1 VTQAATML
9 RSTQRR
15 STISDVAR
23 LANVSIATV
32 SRVVNGSAPVAE
44 ETVQQVWQAID
55 TLNYM
60 PSSAARSLAGR
71 RTGSIGLFLP
81 RTSGA
86 FFASMLQGVETGVR
100 ESGFE
105 LLIHAHPQ
113 VAREASRPSS
123 LAGLP
128 LGEHNTDGI
137 LVFTDCLTDDEIHR
151 LYLRGFPQVL
161 LFRSA
166 PPGVEIPCVNIENK
180 AGARQLVDHLIE
192 VHGRR
197 RLGFLRG
204 PVGNEDS
211 SWRERGY
218 LESLAA
224 HDIPVDPELM
234 SAGQFADASAQIAVE
249 DWLGRGVAFDAVFTG
264 DDDAATGVLL
274 ALRQAGLRVPE
285 DVAVVGFDDL
295 SYARLFVPSL
305 TTVRAPIETAGLIA
319 ARQLIALIQTGSAE
333 MHTLLPTEP
342 VFRRSC
348 GCSSQEER
356 LLVERG

>member
-1 VTQAATML
+1 MTML
-9 RSTQRR
+9 RATQRR
-15 STISDVAR
+15 PTISDVAR

-32 SRVVNGSAPVAE
+32 SRVVNGSAPVAAD
-44 ETVQQVWQAID
+44 TVQQVWRAID
-55 TLNYM
+55 ELNYM

-71 RTGSIGLFLP
+71 RTGNIGLFLP

-86 FFASMLQGVETGVR
+86 FFASMLHGVEMGVR

-113 VAREASRPSS
+113 VAREASRASS

-128 LGEHNTDGI
+128 LGEHNTDGV
-137 LVFTDCLTDDEIHR
+137 LVFTECLSDDEIRR

-166 PPGVEIPCVNIENK
+166 PPGVEVPCVNVENK

-192 VHGRR
+192 IHGRQR
-197 RLGFLRG
+197 IGFLRG
-204 PVGNEDS
+204 PDGNEDTL
-211 SWRERGY
+211 WRERGY

-224 HDIPVDPELM
+224 HGIPADPELV
-234 SAGQFADASAQIAVE
+234 AVGDFTDTIAQAAVE
-249 DWLGRGVAFDAVFTG
+249 DWLRRGVVFDAVFAG
-264 DDDAATGVLL
+264 DDDAATGALL
-274 ALRQAGLRVPE
+274 ALRQAGLSVPE
-285 DVAVVGFDDL
+285 DVALVGFDDL

-305 TTVRAPIETAGLIA
+305 TTVRTPIETVGLIA
-319 ARQLIALIQTGSAE
+319 ARQLILLIQTGSAE

-342 VFRRSC
+342 VIRQSC
-348 GCSSQEER
+348 GCP
-356 LLVERG
+356 

>member
-1 VTQAATML
+1 MPDVIQTAPRPRAA
-9 RSTQRR
+9 QRR
-15 STISDVAR
+15 PTISDVAK

-32 SRVVNGSAPVAE
+32 SRVVNASAPVADD
-44 ETVQQVWQAID
+44 TVQAVWRAIEA
-55 TLNYM
+55 LNYM

-86 FFASMLQGVETGVR
+86 FFASMLHGVEEGVR

-113 VAREASRPSS
+113 VAREASRTSN

-128 LGEHNTDGI
+128 LGEHNTDGV
-137 LVFTDCLTDDEIHR
+137 LVFTDCLSDDEIRR

-166 PPGVEIPCVNIENK
+166 PPGVDAPCVNIENK
-180 AGARQLVDHLIE
+180 AGARHLVDHLIE
-192 VHGRR
+192 VHGRQR
-197 RLGFLRG
+197 IALLRG
-204 PVGNEDS
+204 PDGNEDTL
-211 SWRERGY
+211 WRERGY

-224 HDIPVDPELM
+224 HGLAVDPELIAVGGFTD
-234 SAGQFADASAQIAVE
+234 SIAQAAVE
-249 DWLGRGVAFDAVFTG
+249 DWLRHGIAFDAIFAG

-285 DVAVVGFDDL
+285 DVSVVGFDDL
-295 SYARLFVPSL
+295 SYARLFVPPL
-305 TTVRAPIETAGLIA
+305 TTVKAPIETAGLMA
-319 ARQLIALIQTGSAE
+319 ARQLISLIQTGAAE

-342 VFRRSC
+342 VIRQSC
-348 GCSSQEER
+348 GCQ
-356 LLVERG
+356 

>member
-1 VTQAATML
+1 MMRQPDVNQAVTTPRTAK
-9 RSTQRR
+9 RR

-32 SRVVNGSAPVAE
+32 SRVVNASAPVAE
-44 ETVQQVWQAID
+44 EMVQQVWRAID

-113 VAREASRPSS
+113 VAREASGASN

-137 LVFTDCLTDDEIHR
+137 LVFTDCLSDDEIHR
-151 LYLRGFPQVL
+151 QYLRGFPQVL

-166 PPGVEIPCVNIENK
+166 PPGVEVPCVNIENK

-192 VHGRR
+192 VHDRR
-197 RLGFLRG
+197 RIGFLRG
-204 PVGNEDS
+204 PAGNEDS
-211 SWRERGY
+211 YWRERGY
-218 LESLAA
+218 LESLAG
-224 HDIPVDPELM
+224 HDIPLDPELM
-234 SAGQFADASAQIAVE
+234 STGEFTDAPAQAAVE
-249 DWLGRGVAFDAVFTG
+249 DWISRGVIFDAIFSG
-264 DDDAATGVLL
+264 DDDAATGVFL

-285 DVAVVGFDDL
+285 DVSVAGFDDL
-295 SYARLFVPSL
+295 SYSRLILPPL
-305 TTVRAPIETAGLIA
+305 TTVRAPIEAAGLVA
-319 ARQLIALIQTGSAE
+319 ARQLTSLIQTGSAE

-342 VFRRSC
+342 VIRQSC
-348 GCSSQEER
+348 GCP
-356 LLVERG
+356 

>member
-1 VTQAATML
+1 MTML
-9 RSTQRR
+9 RATQRR
-15 STISDVAR
+15 PTISDVAR

-32 SRVVNGSAPVAE
+32 SRVVNGSAPVAAD
-44 ETVQQVWQAID
+44 TVQQVWRAID
-55 TLNYM
+55 ELNYM

-86 FFASMLQGVETGVR
+86 FFASMLHGVEMGVR

-113 VAREASRPSS
+113 VAREASRASS

-128 LGEHNTDGI
+128 LGEHNTDGV
-137 LVFTDCLTDDEIHR
+137 LVFTECLSDDEIRR

-166 PPGVEIPCVNIENK
+166 PPGVEVPCVNVENK

-197 RLGFLRG
+197 RIGFLRG
-204 PVGNEDS
+204 PDGNEDTL
-211 SWRERGY
+211 WRERGY

-224 HDIPVDPELM
+224 HGIPADPELV
-234 SAGQFADASAQIAVE
+234 AVGNFTDTIAQAAVE
-249 DWLGRGVAFDAVFTG
+249 DWLRRGVVFDAVFAG
-264 DDDAATGVLL
+264 DDDAATGALL
-274 ALRQAGLRVPE
+274 ALRQAGLSVPE
-285 DVAVVGFDDL
+285 DVALVGFDVL

-305 TTVRAPIETAGLIA
+305 TTVRTPIETVGLIA
-319 ARQLIALIQTGSAE
+319 ARQLILLIQTGSAE

-342 VFRRSC
+342 VIRQSC
-348 GCSSQEER
+348 GCP
-356 LLVERG
+356 

>member
-1 VTQAATML
+1 MPDLIQSALKPRTA
-9 RSTQRR
+9 QRR
-15 STISDVAR
+15 PTISDVAKM
-23 LANVSIATV
+23 ANVSIATV

-44 ETVQQVWQAID
+44 QTVQQVWQAID

-113 VAREASRPSS
+113 VAREAAHAGN

-137 LVFTDCLTDDEIHR
+137 LVFTDCLSDDEIHR

-166 PPGVEIPCVNIENK
+166 PPGVEVPCVNIENK
-180 AGARQLVDHLIE
+180 AGARQIVEHLIE

-197 RLGFLRG
+197 RIGFLRG
-204 PVGNEDS
+204 TVGNEDS
-211 SWRERGY
+211 HWRERGY
-218 LESLAA
+218 LEALAA
-224 HDIPVDPELM
+224 HGIFADPELI
-234 SAGQFADASAQIAVE
+234 AIGQFADAPAQAAVA
-249 DWLGRGVAFDAVFTG
+249 DWLHRGVIFDAIFSG

-285 DVAVVGFDDL
+285 DVSVVGFDDL
-295 SYARLFVPSL
+295 SYARLILPPL
-305 TTVRAPIETAGLIA
+305 TTVRAPIEAAGLAA
-319 ARQLIALIQTGSAE
+319 ARQLISLIQTGSAE

-342 VFRRSC
+342 VIRQSC
-348 GCSSQEER
+348 GCP
-356 LLVERG
+356 

>member
-1 VTQAATML
+1 MTML
-9 RSTQRR
+9 RATQRR
-15 STISDVAR
+15 PTISDVAR

-32 SRVVNGSAPVAE
+32 SRVVNGSAPVAAD
-44 ETVQQVWQAID
+44 TVQQVWRAID
-55 TLNYM
+55 ELNYM

-86 FFASMLQGVETGVR
+86 FFASMLHGVEMGVR

-113 VAREASRPSS
+113 VAREASRASS

-128 LGEHNTDGI
+128 LGEHNTDGV
-137 LVFTDCLTDDEIHR
+137 LVFTECLSDDEIRR

-166 PPGVEIPCVNIENK
+166 PPGVEVPCVNVENK

-197 RLGFLRG
+197 RIGFLRG
-204 PVGNEDS
+204 PDGNEDTL
-211 SWRERGY
+211 WRERGY

-224 HDIPVDPELM
+224 HGIPADPELV
-234 SAGQFADASAQIAVE
+234 AVGNFTDTIAQAAVE
-249 DWLGRGVAFDAVFTG
+249 DWLRRGVVFDAVFAG
-264 DDDAATGVLL
+264 DDDAATGALL
-274 ALRQAGLRVPE
+274 ALRQAGLSVPE
-285 DVAVVGFDDL
+285 DVALVGFDDL

-305 TTVRAPIETAGLIA
+305 TTVRTPIETVGLMA
-319 ARQLIALIQTGSAE
+319 ARQLILLIQTGSAE

-342 VFRRSC
+342 VIRQSC
-348 GCSSQEER
+348 GCP
-356 LLVERG
+356 

>member
-1 VTQAATML
+1 MPAVTQSAPKL
-9 RSTQRR
+9 RSAQRR
-15 STISDVAR
+15 PTISDVAK

-32 SRVVNGSAPVAE
+32 SRVVNGSAPVAD
-44 ETVQQVWQAID
+44 ETVQQVWRAID
-55 TLNYM
+55 ALNYM

-86 FFASMLQGVETGVR
+86 FFASMLHGVETGVR

-113 VAREASRPSS
+113 VAREAPSAGS

-137 LVFTDCLTDDEIHR
+137 LVFTDCLSDAEIHR
-151 LYLRGFPQVL
+151 LFLRGFPQVL

-166 PPGVEIPCVNIENK
+166 PPGVEVPCVNVENK

-192 VHGRR
+192 VHGRQR
-197 RLGFLRG
+197 IGFLRG
-204 PVGNEDS
+204 PDGNEDTL
-211 SWRERGY
+211 WRERGY
-218 LESLAA
+218 RESLEA
-224 HDIPVDPELM
+224 HGIPVDPVLV
-234 SAGQFADASAQIAVE
+234 ASGCFTDDIAQAAVE
-249 DWLGRGVAFDAVFTG
+249 DWLRRAVGFDAVFAG

-274 ALRQAGLRVPE
+274 ALRQAGLRIPE
-285 DVAVVGFDDL
+285 DVSVVGFDDL
-295 SYARLFVPSL
+295 SYARLIVPSL
-305 TTVRAPIETAGLIA
+305 TTVRAPIETAGLLA
-319 ARQLIALIQTGSAE
+319 ARQLISLIQSGTAE

-342 VFRRSC
+342 VIRQSC
-348 GCSSQEER
+348 GCS
-356 LLVERG
+356 

>member
-1 VTQAATML
+1 MMRLPDVNQAVTVPRTAT
-9 RSTQRR
+9 RR

-32 SRVVNGSAPVAE
+32 SRVVNASAPVAE
-44 ETVQQVWQAID
+44 ETVQQVWRAID

-60 PSSAARSLAGR
+60 PSSAARSLAGH

-113 VAREASRPSS
+113 VAREAAGGSN

-161 LFRSA
+161 LFRSP

-180 AGARQLVDHLIE
+180 GGARQLVDHLIE
-192 VHGRR
+192 AHGRR
-197 RLGFLRG
+197 RIGFLRG
-204 PVGNEDS
+204 PAGNEDS
-211 SWRERGY
+211 HWRERGY

-224 HDIPVDPELM
+224 HGIPVDPELI
-234 SAGQFADASAQIAVE
+234 SAGQFTDASAQAAVG
-249 DWLGRGVAFDAVFTG
+249 DWISRGLVFDAIFSG

-285 DVAVVGFDDL
+285 DVSVAGFDDL
-295 SYARLFVPSL
+295 SYSRLILPPL
-305 TTVRAPIETAGLIA
+305 TTVRAPIEAAGLAA
-319 ARQLIALIQTGSAE
+319 ARQLTSLIQTGSAE
-333 MHTLLPTEP
+333 MHTLLPTET
-342 VFRRSC
+342 VIRQSC
-348 GCSSQEER
+348 GCP
-356 LLVERG
+356 

>member
-1 VTQAATML
+1 MTML
-9 RSTQRR
+9 RATQRR
-15 STISDVAR
+15 PTISDVAR

-32 SRVVNGSAPVAE
+32 SRVVNGSAPVAAD
-44 ETVQQVWQAID
+44 TVQQVWRAID
-55 TLNYM
+55 ELNYM

-86 FFASMLQGVETGVR
+86 FFASMLHGVEMGVR

-113 VAREASRPSS
+113 VAREASRASS

-128 LGEHNTDGI
+128 LGEHNTDGV
-137 LVFTDCLTDDEIHR
+137 LVFTECLSDDEIRR

-166 PPGVEIPCVNIENK
+166 PPGVEVPCVNVENK
-180 AGARQLVDHLIE
+180 AGARQLVDHLVE

-197 RLGFLRG
+197 RIGFLRG
-204 PVGNEDS
+204 PDGNEDTL
-211 SWRERGY
+211 WRERGY

-224 HDIPVDPELM
+224 HGIPADPELV
-234 SAGQFADASAQIAVE
+234 AVGDFTDTIAQAAVA
-249 DWLGRGVAFDAVFTG
+249 DWLRRGVVFDAVFAG
-264 DDDAATGVLL
+264 DDDAATGALL
-274 ALRQAGLRVPE
+274 ALRQAGLSVPE
-285 DVAVVGFDDL
+285 DVALVGFDDL

-305 TTVRAPIETAGLIA
+305 TTVRTPIETVGLIA
-319 ARQLIALIQTGSAE
+319 ARQLILLIQTGSAE

-342 VFRRSC
+342 VIRQSC
-348 GCSSQEER
+348 GCP
-356 LLVERG
+356 

>member
-1 VTQAATML
+1 MTQSATML
-9 RSTQRR
+9 RTTQRR
-15 STISDVAR
+15 PTISDVAR

-32 SRVVNGSAPVAE
+32 SRVVNASAPVAE

-55 TLNYM
+55 ALNYM

-113 VAREASRPSS
+113 VAREASGASS

-128 LGEHNTDGI
+128 LGEHNADGI
-137 LVFTDCLTDDEIHR
+137 LVFTDCLSDDEIHR
-151 LYLRGFPQVL
+151 LFLRGFPQVL

-166 PPGVEIPCVNIENK
+166 PHGVEIPCVNIENK
-180 AGARQLVDHLIE
+180 AGARQIVDHLIV
-192 VHGRR
+192 VHGRQR
-197 RLGFLRG
+197 IGFLRG
-204 PVGNEDS
+204 PDGNEDAE
-211 SWRERGY
+211 WRERGY

-224 HDIPVDPELM
+224 HGIAADPALVTAGGFTDDIAE
-234 SAGQFADASAQIAVE
+234 AAVE
-249 DWLGRGVAFDAVFTG
+249 DWLRRGVAFDAIFAG

-285 DVAVVGFDDL
+285 DVSVVGFDDL
-295 SYARLFVPSL
+295 SYSRLILPPL
-305 TTVRAPIETAGLIA
+305 TTVRVPIEAAGLAA
-319 ARQLIALIQTGSAE
+319 ARQLISLIQTGSAV
-333 MHTLLPTEP
+333 MHTLLPTES
-342 VFRRSC
+342 VFRQSC
-348 GCSSQEER
+348 GCSS
-356 LLVERG
+356 

>member
-1 VTQAATML
+1 MRVVTQSATML
-9 RSTQRR
+9 RTTQRR
-15 STISDVAR
+15 PTISDVAR

-32 SRVVNGSAPVAE
+32 SRVVNGSAPVAG
-44 ETVQQVWQAID
+44 ETVQQVWRAID
-55 TLNYM
+55 ALNYM
-60 PSSAARSLAGR
+60 PSSAARSLAGH

-113 VAREASRPSS
+113 VAREDSRASS

-197 RLGFLRG
+197 RIAFLRG
-204 PVGNEDS
+204 ADGNEDTL
-211 SWRERGY
+211 WRERGY

-224 HDIPVDPELM
+224 HGIAVDPELL
-234 SAGQFADASAQIAVE
+234 AVGGFTDVIAQAAVE
-249 DWLGRGVAFDAVFTG
+249 DWIRRGVVFDAIFSG
-264 DDDAATGVLL
+264 DDDAATGVFL

-285 DVAVVGFDDL
+285 DVSVVGFDDL
-295 SYARLFVPSL
+295 AYARVVLPPL
-305 TTVRAPIETAGLIA
+305 TTVRAPIEAAGLAA
-319 ARQLIALIQTGSAE
+319 ARQLTSLIQTGSAE

-342 VFRRSC
+342 VIRQSC
-348 GCSSQEER
+348 GCP
-356 LLVERG
+356 

>member
-1 VTQAATML
+1 VTQSETML
-9 RSTQRR
+9 RTTHRR

-23 LANVSIATV
+23 MAKVSIATV
-32 SRVVNGSAPVAE
+32 SRVVNGSGPVAK
-44 ETVQQVWQAID
+44 ETVQQVWQAIHA
-55 TLNYM
+55 LNYM

-71 RTGSIGLFLP
+71 RTGRIGLFLP
-81 RTSGA
+81 RTSGT
-86 FFASMLQGVETGVR
+86 FFATMLQGIEIGVR

-113 VAREASRPSS
+113 TVREAAHKSH

-137 LVFTDCLTDDEIHR
+137 LVFTDCLSDDEIHR

-197 RLGFLRG
+197 RIAFLRG
-204 PVGNEDS
+204 VDGHEDTL
-211 SWRERGY
+211 WRERGH

-224 HDIPVDPELM
+224 HGIAVDPELF
-234 SAGQFADASAQIAVE
+234 ADGGFADAIAQAAVE
-249 DWLGRGVAFDAVFTG
+249 GWISRGVVFDAIFSG
-264 DDDAATGVLL
+264 NDDAATGVIL
-274 ALRQAGLRVPE
+274 ALRQAGLRIPE
-285 DVAVVGFDDL
+285 DVSVTGFDDL
-295 SYARLFVPSL
+295 SFARLVLPPL
-305 TTVRAPIETAGLIA
+305 TTVRAPIKAAGLAA
-319 ARQLIALIQTGSAE
+319 ARQLASLIQTGSAE
-333 MHTLLPTEP
+333 MSTLLPTEP
-342 VFRRSC
+342 VVRQSC
-348 GCSSQEER
+348 GC
-356 LLVERG
+356 LD